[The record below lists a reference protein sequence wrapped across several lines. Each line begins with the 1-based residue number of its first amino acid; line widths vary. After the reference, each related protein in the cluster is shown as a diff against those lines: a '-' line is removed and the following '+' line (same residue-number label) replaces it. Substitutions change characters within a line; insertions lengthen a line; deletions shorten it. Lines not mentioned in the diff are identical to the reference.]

1 MVRPSCHGVSSWGPT
16 ARLSARS
23 LRPPTPGVPLLAF
36 ALMGPEDLPS
46 LLAGS
51 AEVVPAEELE
61 RKLTLGRPLRVKLGL
76 DPTAPIVTLGWA
88 VVLHKLRQ
96 FQDAGHTAVLIVGD
110 FTAQVGD
117 PSGKTET
124 RPRLSEEEVRGYA
137 ERLLDQ
143 FWRILDPERTEVRYN
158 AEWLEPMSME
168 EILRLSASTTVA
180 RMLERDDFAK
190 RYAEGKP
197 ISIMEFLYPLLQGMD
212 SVAVE
217 ADVELGGRDQTFNL
231 LVGRDLQREFD
242 QEPQVALTTPLLVG
256 TDGVQKMSQSLG
268 NYIGIT
274 DPPDEMFGKL
284 VRVPDELIATY
295 RLLALDFFRD
305 PTEAERVEKGLEDGS
320 LDPWEREATTRARGR
335 RPVPRAGG
343 RGGRRGAVRAR
354 PPRAR
359 APRRDPEQ
367 GYPSRPGGGGPRLP
381 ARSSWPSSASPT
393 PTSRGAQRHRAG
405 RRTSR
410 RASPDQEPS
419 CPSNGS
425 AAPCSR
431 LVVAGSCAW
440 VRRSEGA
447 GVKPAPSPTSLQV
460 GLPTP
465 RPSGSTRTRP
475 GRSAPTPARRRRAR
489 TGSSRTRGTGSRAV
503 VVPCRTTGGRRRQ
516 TASRSGRATARRR
529 TGRSVL
535 RPGSVPDRAIDAP
548 VGIAEKYVM
557 FDGRYRKSCAG
568 IATGQRTRRTTV
580 VVPPRDPATRGRA
593 ALRDRVSPGPA
604 PS

>member
-1 MVRPSCHGVSSWGPT
+1 
-16 ARLSARS
+16 
-23 LRPPTPGVPLLAF
+23 
-36 ALMGPEDLPS
+36 MGPEDLPS

-76 DPTAPIVTLGWA
+76 DPTAPVVTLGWA

-124 RPRLSEEEVRGYA
+124 RPRLSQEEVRGYA

-284 VRVPDELIATY
+284 ARVPDELIATY

-320 LDPWEREATTRARGR
+320 LEAWDEKRRLAREVVDLYHGQGSGAAAEERFERVHRERELPEEVPNLAIPPDLVIDGRVYLPKLLAVLGLADSNSHARRLIEQGGVRLDGQPVDGDALELPANELKGR
-335 RPVPRAGG
+335 VLQV
-343 RGGRRGAVRAR
+343 GRRGFAR
-354 PPRAR
+354 L
-359 APRRDPEQ
+359 
-367 GYPSRPGGGGPRLP
+367 G
-381 ARSSWPSSASPT
+381 
-393 PTSRGAQRHRAG
+393 
-405 RRTSR
+405 
-410 RASPDQEPS
+410 
-419 CPSNGS
+419 
-425 AAPCSR
+425 
-431 LVVAGSCAW
+431 
-440 VRRSEGA
+440 
-447 GVKPAPSPTSLQV
+447 
-460 GLPTP
+460 
-465 RPSGSTRTRP
+465 
-475 GRSAPTPARRRRAR
+475 
-489 TGSSRTRGTGSRAV
+489 
-503 VVPCRTTGGRRRQ
+503 
-516 TASRSGRATARRR
+516 
-529 TGRSVL
+529 
-535 RPGSVPDRAIDAP
+535 
-548 VGIAEKYVM
+548 
-557 FDGRYRKSCAG
+557 
-568 IATGQRTRRTTV
+568 
-580 VVPPRDPATRGRA
+580 
-593 ALRDRVSPGPA
+593 
-604 PS
+604 

>member
-1 MVRPSCHGVSSWGPT
+1 
-16 ARLSARS
+16 
-23 LRPPTPGVPLLAF
+23 
-36 ALMGPEDLPS
+36 MGPEDLPS

-76 DPTAPIVTLGWA
+76 DPTAPVVTLGWA

-124 RPRLSEEEVRGYA
+124 RPRLSQEEVRGYA

-284 VRVPDELIATY
+284 ARVRDELIPTY

-320 LDPWEREATTRARGR
+320 LDAWDEKRRLAREVVDLYHGQGRGAGAGERFERVHRERELPEEVPNLAIPPDLVIDGRVYLPKLLAVLGLADSNSHARRLIEQGGVRLDGQPVDGDTLELPANELKGR
-335 RPVPRAGG
+335 VLQV
-343 RGGRRGAVRAR
+343 GRRGFAR
-354 PPRAR
+354 L
-359 APRRDPEQ
+359 
-367 GYPSRPGGGGPRLP
+367 G
-381 ARSSWPSSASPT
+381 
-393 PTSRGAQRHRAG
+393 
-405 RRTSR
+405 
-410 RASPDQEPS
+410 
-419 CPSNGS
+419 
-425 AAPCSR
+425 
-431 LVVAGSCAW
+431 
-440 VRRSEGA
+440 
-447 GVKPAPSPTSLQV
+447 
-460 GLPTP
+460 
-465 RPSGSTRTRP
+465 
-475 GRSAPTPARRRRAR
+475 
-489 TGSSRTRGTGSRAV
+489 
-503 VVPCRTTGGRRRQ
+503 
-516 TASRSGRATARRR
+516 
-529 TGRSVL
+529 
-535 RPGSVPDRAIDAP
+535 
-548 VGIAEKYVM
+548 
-557 FDGRYRKSCAG
+557 
-568 IATGQRTRRTTV
+568 
-580 VVPPRDPATRGRA
+580 
-593 ALRDRVSPGPA
+593 
-604 PS
+604 

>member
-1 MVRPSCHGVSSWGPT
+1 
-16 ARLSARS
+16 
-23 LRPPTPGVPLLAF
+23 
-36 ALMGPEDLPS
+36 MGPEDLPS

-76 DPTAPIVTLGWA
+76 DPTAPVVTLGWA

-124 RPRLSEEEVRGYA
+124 RPRLSQEEVRGYA

-256 TDGVQKMSQSLG
+256 SDGVQKMSQSLG

-284 VRVPDELIATY
+284 ARVRDELIPTY

-305 PTEAERVEKGLEDGS
+305 PTEAERVEKGLEDRSLNAWDEKRRLAREVVDLYHGQGS
-320 LDPWEREATTRARGR
+320 GAGAGERFERVHRERELPEEVPNLAIPPDLVIDGRVYLPKLLAVLGLADSNSHARRLIEQGGVRLDGQPVDGDTLELPANELKGR
-335 RPVPRAGG
+335 VLQV
-343 RGGRRGAVRAR
+343 GRRGFAR
-354 PPRAR
+354 L
-359 APRRDPEQ
+359 
-367 GYPSRPGGGGPRLP
+367 G
-381 ARSSWPSSASPT
+381 
-393 PTSRGAQRHRAG
+393 
-405 RRTSR
+405 
-410 RASPDQEPS
+410 
-419 CPSNGS
+419 
-425 AAPCSR
+425 
-431 LVVAGSCAW
+431 
-440 VRRSEGA
+440 
-447 GVKPAPSPTSLQV
+447 
-460 GLPTP
+460 
-465 RPSGSTRTRP
+465 
-475 GRSAPTPARRRRAR
+475 
-489 TGSSRTRGTGSRAV
+489 
-503 VVPCRTTGGRRRQ
+503 
-516 TASRSGRATARRR
+516 
-529 TGRSVL
+529 
-535 RPGSVPDRAIDAP
+535 
-548 VGIAEKYVM
+548 
-557 FDGRYRKSCAG
+557 
-568 IATGQRTRRTTV
+568 
-580 VVPPRDPATRGRA
+580 
-593 ALRDRVSPGPA
+593 
-604 PS
+604 